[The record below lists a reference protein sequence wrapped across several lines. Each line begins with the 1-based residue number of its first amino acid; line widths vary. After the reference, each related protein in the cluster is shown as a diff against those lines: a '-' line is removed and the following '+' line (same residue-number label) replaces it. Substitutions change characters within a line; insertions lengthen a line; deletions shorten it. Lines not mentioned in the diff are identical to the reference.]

1 MASDKG
7 RMHADDDFGPE
18 TDVIE
23 GLVVDAEGLVRVLH
37 QLVHRQ
43 RRVVRLH
50 HRVGHLFKE
59 KAGS

>member
-1 MASDKG
+1 
-7 RMHADDDFGPE
+7 MHADDDFGPE

-23 GLVVDAEGLVRVLH
+23 GLVVDAEGLVGVLH